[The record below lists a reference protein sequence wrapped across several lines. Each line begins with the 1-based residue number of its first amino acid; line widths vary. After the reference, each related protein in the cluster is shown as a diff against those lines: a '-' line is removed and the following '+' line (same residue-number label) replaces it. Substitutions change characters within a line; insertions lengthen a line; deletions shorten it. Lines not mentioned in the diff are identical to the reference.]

1 MRKFILAAAVLCI
14 IPSSSQAQA
23 QGQQPCP
30 MVFES
35 VQTLFVDS
43 FVDRMICL
51 QQSLSTST
59 TQIVQEAEA
68 APLFEAPQ
76 GAENAA
82 PAGEAPAL

>member
-1 MRKFILAAAVLCI
+1 MRKLIFAAAVLCI
-14 IPSSSQAQA
+14 VPSSSQAQA

-51 QQSLSTST
+51 QQSLSAST
-59 TQIVQEAEA
+59 TQVGVEAAA
-68 APLFEAPQ
+68 APLFDTPPNGGNSAQASETPAP
-76 GAENAA
+76 
-82 PAGEAPAL
+82 